1 MIHYVRTFYRRM
13 FRGTLFIIK
22 AGGRVITDDKTRANL
37 LSNIQELNKDGI
49 DVLLIYG
56 GGHAIDDAMKEAGRT
71 PVKIDGRRITSEDD
85 IKIVKQVMAGD
96 LGYRIAETM
105 HDIGLDGAVLNAI
118 PPLWAHFKRRP
129 KKEGITR
136 FDGEITGVN
145 KDSIKDYY
153 EGPRF
158 TAMPCLGI
166 LEDGVTLNINADNVA
181 IAVATGIKATKL
193 ILLTDV
199 DGVLINGEKASVL
212 TGRQTEQL
220 IADGIVTGGMQVKLE
235 NCIAALRSGV
245 KRVHIINGFTKDALK
260 KEVYTKEGIGT
271 MIIRHKNKK
280 LYELELGK
288 KAA

>member
-13 FRGTLFIIK
+13 FRGTLFILK
-22 AGGRVITDDKTRANL
+22 AGGRVITDDKMRANL
-37 LSNIQELNKDGI
+37 LENIKELNKDGI

-96 LGYRIAETM
+96 LGYRLTETM
-105 HDIGLDGAVLNAI
+105 SDIGLDGVVLNAI
-118 PPLWAHFKRRP
+118 PPLWAQFKRRP
-129 KKEGITR
+129 KKEGIVR
-136 FDGEITGVN
+136 FDGEIVDVN
-145 KDSIKDYY
+145 KKSIEDYF

-181 IAVATGIKATKL
+181 IAMATGMKATKL

-199 DGVLINGEKASVL
+199 DGVMINGKKASVL
-212 TGRQTEQL
+212 TGRETEQL
-220 IADGIVTGGMQVKLE
+220 IADGTVTGGMQVKLE
-235 NCIAALRSGV
+235 NCVAALRSGV

-280 LYELELGK
+280 LYEMELGT

>member
-1 MIHYVRTFYRRM
+1 MIEYVRTFYRRM

-22 AGGRVITDDKTRANL
+22 AGGRVITDDKTRLNL
-37 LSNIQELNKDGI
+37 LENIKELNKDGI

-56 GGHAIDDAMKEAGRT
+56 GGHAIDDAMEEAGVT
-71 PVKIDGRRITSEDD
+71 PFKVDGRRITSETDMT
-85 IKIVKQVMAGD
+85 IVKKVMAGD
-96 LGYRIAETM
+96 LGYRLVETM
-105 HDIGLDGAVLNAI
+105 ADIELDGVVLNAI
-118 PPLWAHFKRRP
+118 PPAWATYKRRP
-129 KKEGITR
+129 KKEGIVR

-145 KDSIKDYY
+145 KASIKDFY

-158 TAMPCLGI
+158 AAMPCLGV
-166 LEDGVTLNINADNVA
+166 LEAGVTLNINADNVA
-181 IAVATGIKATKL
+181 IAVAAGLKATKL

-199 DGVLINGEKASVL
+199 DGVLIDGQKASVL

-220 IADGIVTGGMQVKLE
+220 IVDGIVTGGMQVKLE

-245 KRVHIINGFTKDALK
+245 KRVHIINGFTEDALK

-280 LYELELGK
+280 LYEMELGK

>member
-1 MIHYVRTFYRRM
+1 MIEYVRTFYRRM

-22 AGGRVITDDKTRANL
+22 AGGRVITDDRTRTNL
-37 LSNIQELNKDGI
+37 LENIKELNKDGI

-56 GGHAIDDAMKEAGRT
+56 GGHAIDDAMKEEGVE
-71 PVKIDGRRITSEDD
+71 PFKIDGRRITSETD
-85 IKIVKQVMAGD
+85 IKIVKKVMAGD
-96 LGYRIAETM
+96 LGYRLAETM
-105 HDIGLDGAVLNAI
+105 ADIELDGVVLNAI
-118 PPLWAHFKRRP
+118 PPSWATYKRRP
-129 KKEGITR
+129 KKEGIVR

-145 KDSIKDYY
+145 KISIKDYY

-166 LEDGVTLNINADNVA
+166 LEAGVTLNINADNVA
-181 IAVATGIKATKL
+181 IAMATGLKATKL

-220 IADGIVTGGMQVKLE
+220 IADGFVTGGMQVKLE